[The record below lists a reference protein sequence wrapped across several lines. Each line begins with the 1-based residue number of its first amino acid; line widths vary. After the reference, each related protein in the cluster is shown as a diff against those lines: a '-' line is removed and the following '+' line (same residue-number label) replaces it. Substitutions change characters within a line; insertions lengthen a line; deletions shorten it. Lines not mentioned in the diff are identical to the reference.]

1 MATTGA
7 YEKHGPTPDTTAPA
21 AQPQQN
27 MRVTIEEYMYWA
39 AISRHEE
46 SKLPK
51 LKGPVSN
58 ILGFSKSDT
67 ARNQSPDTPSDAA
80 MHEIEPG
87 KPASAIVSDGEWQ
100 QARSAARTA
109 GWAAIFY
116 LIATDVLGPYSVPWA
131 MAQMGYGPG
140 FSLYTVFGAL
150 AGYTGW
156 QVCSAASTFTSPSP
170 LTTRL
175 P

>member
-7 YEKHGPTPDTTAPA
+7 HEKHDLTCSPPTLPETTAPR
-21 AQPQQN
+21 AQPRHN
-27 MRVTIEEYMYWA
+27 AHVTIEKYMYWA

-51 LKGPVSN
+51 LKGPISN
-58 ILGFSKSDT
+58 LLGFRKSD
-67 ARNQSPDTPSDAA
+67 AVRNQSPDTPSDAP
-80 MHEIEPG
+80 MQEMKRG
-87 KPASAIVSDGEWQ
+87 KPASAVVSDGEWQ

-116 LIATDVLGPYSVPWA
+116 LIATDVLGPFSVPWA

-140 FSLYTVFGAL
+140 ISLYTVFGAL
-150 AGYTGW
+150 SGYTGW
-156 QVCSAASTFTSPSP
+156 QV
-170 LTTRL
+170 
-175 P
+175 